1 MTNPLMNPRFQAA
14 APLLTLLVSAAMAS
28 ASWACM
34 PTSTATVQPALRGET
49 AIHGVQGRAH
59 RSPLEGQTVTVSGIV
74 IAQAGT
80 SFFLQ
85 SAPGAEDDDPA
96 TSEGLEVVMAGAGAL
111 NIGDHVRVTGL
122 VSEDRPGGRDSN
134 LTSTRLLAE
143 DGATLIDTGAELP
156 AAVVL
161 GRGGRAVP
169 RDVIDDDSDGHVE
182 NGAVHFDPA
191 ADAIDF
197 FESLESMRVTVPDP
211 RAVSGTS
218 EHGEVVVVADNGQG
232 NPSLSDGGLLVLG
245 AGDPNPERL
254 VVDDALQDVREVT
267 AGARFE
273 GPMVGVLTYA
283 WGTYRLWLTEPC
295 PAAKGGLQ
303 PGRASPQDDDGLRI
317 VSYNVENLSPRSNP
331 ERIAALAAHIVNAL
345 GAPDLLALQ
354 EVQDGTGP
362 EKDDIVSAADTFRV
376 LQEAID
382 AAGGPTYRALEIAP
396 VNGKDG
402 GQPGGNIRV
411 AYLLR
416 SDSALHL
423 VSRPGG
429 TATNTTSITTNDKGE
444 PQLSFSPG
452 RWEPGD
458 PAWNRSRVPLA
469 LELEWHGRSLFVIN
483 NHWGSKGGDDGL
495 FGPVQP
501 PVLHSEVRRLPQ
513 AALVHR
519 FAAELLGHD
528 GQALVIALGD
538 FNDFGFS
545 APLQRVQEGGVLT
558 DLMGQLPPLQ
568 RWSYI
573 YQGNAQA
580 LDHLLISPGF
590 AASGAQINFEPVHI
604 NAAFPNQASDH
615 DPLVLTLRWPDDN

>member
-1 MTNPLMNPRFQAA
+1 MIDPQKNPRFQAA

-28 ASWACM
+28 ATWACQ
-34 PTSTATVQPALRGET
+34 PAATATAQPAPSGET
-49 AIHGVQGRAH
+49 AIHAVQGRAH
-59 RSPLEGQTVTVSGIV
+59 RSPLEGQAVTVSGIV
-74 IAQAGT
+74 IARAGT

-85 SAPGAEDDDPA
+85 SAPGKGDDDPA

-111 NIGDHVRVTGL
+111 NVGDHVRVSGL

-134 LTSTRLLAE
+134 LTSTRLIAE
-143 DGATLIDTGAELP
+143 GSATLIGTGAALP

-169 RDVIDDDSDGHVE
+169 RDAIDDDSDGHVE
-182 NGAVHFDPA
+182 SGAVHFDPA

-197 FESLESMRVTVPDP
+197 FESLESMRVTVPEP

-218 EHGEVVVVADNGQG
+218 AHGEVVVIADNGRG
-232 NPSLSDGGLLVLG
+232 NPSLSDAGLLVLG
-245 AGDPNPERL
+245 PGDPNPERL
-254 VVDDALQDVREVT
+254 VVDDALHHVADVT
-267 AGARFE
+267 AGALFE

-295 PAAKGGLQ
+295 PAAKGGLA
-303 PGRASPQDDDGLRI
+303 PGQASPRGDDELCI
-317 VSYNVENLSPRSNP
+317 VSYNVENLSPRSEP
-331 ERIAALAAHIVNAL
+331 ERIAALATQIVDAL
-345 GAPDLLALQ
+345 DAPDLLALQ

-362 EKDDIVSAADTFRV
+362 EKDDTVSAAETFRV

-382 AAGGPTYRALEIAP
+382 AAGGPTYRALEIPP
-396 VNGKDG
+396 VNGADG

-416 SDSALHL
+416 ADSALQL

-429 TATNTTSITTNDKGE
+429 TATISTTITTNPEGE
-444 PQLSFSPG
+444 PQLSLSPG
-452 RWEPGD
+452 RWAPND

-469 LELEWHGRSLFVIN
+469 VELEWHGRPLFVIN

-501 PVLHSEVRRLPQ
+501 PVLHSEIRRLPQ

-519 FAAELLGHD
+519 FAGELLSHD
-528 GQALVIALGD
+528 RQALVVALGD

-545 APLQRVQEGGVLT
+545 APLQRVQEDGVLT
-558 DLMGQLPPLQ
+558 DLMAQLPPLQ

-590 AASGAQINFEPVHI
+590 SATGAQIAFEPVHI
-604 NAAFPNQASDH
+604 NAAFPHQASDH
-615 DPLVLTLRWPDDN
+615 DPLMLTVHWPDDN

>member
-1 MTNPLMNPRFQAA
+1 MMTHRFQAA
-14 APLLTLLVSAAMAS
+14 APLLTLLISAAMAT
-28 ASWACM
+28 ASWACV
-34 PTSTATVQPALRGET
+34 PSATAEAPPPLPGET
-49 AIHGVQGRAH
+49 ALHAVQGRAH

-74 IAQAGT
+74 TARAGT

-111 NIGDHVRVTGL
+111 NSGDHVRVTGQ
-122 VSEDRPGGRDSN
+122 VSEDRPGRRDSY
-134 LTSTRLLAE
+134 LTTTRLIA
-143 DGATLIDTGAELP
+143 DATTTLISTGAALP

-169 RDVIDDDSDGHVE
+169 REVIDDDSEGHVE
-182 NGAVHFDPA
+182 SGPLHFDPA
-191 ADAIDF
+191 DDAIDF
-197 FESLESMRVTVPDP
+197 FESLESMRVIVPEP

-218 EHGEVVVVADNGQG
+218 EHGEVVVIADGG
-232 NPSLSDGGLLVLG
+232 KDNPSLSDAGLLVLG
-245 AGDPNPERL
+245 PGDSNPERL
-254 VVDDALQDVREVT
+254 LVDDALQDVLEVT

-273 GPMVGVLTYA
+273 GPMVGVMTYA

-295 PAAKGGLQ
+295 PPAKGGMR
-303 PGRASPQDDDGLRI
+303 PGQASPQGDDALRI
-317 VSYNVENLSPRSNP
+317 VSYNVENLSPRSDP
-331 ERIAALAAHIVNAL
+331 ARIAALAAHIVNAL

-362 EKDDIVSAADTFRV
+362 DKDDTVSAADTFRV

-382 AAGGPTYRALEIAP
+382 AAGGPTYQALEIAP
-396 VNGKDG
+396 VNGADG

-416 SDSALHL
+416 TDSALHL
-423 VSRPGG
+423 ASRPGG
-429 TATNTTSITTNDKGE
+429 TPTNSTTITTNDQGE

-452 RWEPGD
+452 RWEPND
-458 PAWNRSRVPLA
+458 KAWDRSRVSLA
-469 LELEWHGRSLFVIN
+469 LELEWHGRPLFVIN
-483 NHWGSKGGDDGL
+483 NHWASKGPDDGL

-501 PVLHSEVRRLPQ
+501 PVRHSEVKRLPQ

-519 FAAELLGHD
+519 FAAELLELD
-528 GQALVIALGD
+528 SQALVIALGD

-545 APLQRVQEGGVLT
+545 APLQRLQEGDVLT

-590 AASGAQINFEPVHI
+590 SGSGAEIDFAPVHV

-615 DPLVLTLRWPDDN
+615 DPLVLTLRWPDDD

>member
-1 MTNPLMNPRFQAA
+1 MINPRFQAA
-14 APLLTLLVSAAMAS
+14 SPLLTLLVSAAMAS
-28 ASWACM
+28 AATACL
-34 PTSTATVQPALRGET
+34 PATTDTALPSAASET
-49 AIHGVQGRAH
+49 AIHAVQGRAH
-59 RSPLEGQTVTVSGIV
+59 RSPLEGQRVTVSGIV
-74 IAQAGT
+74 VGRGGT
-80 SFFLQ
+80 EFFLQ
-85 SAPGAEDDDPA
+85 SAPGTEDDDPA

-122 VSEDRPGGRDSN
+122 VSEERPGGRDSN
-134 LTSTRLLAE
+134 LTTTRLTAAG
-143 DGATLIDTGAELP
+143 GATLISTGADLP

-161 GRGGRAVP
+161 GRGGRSVP

-182 NGAVHFDPA
+182 TGTLHFDPS

-197 FESLESMRVTVPDP
+197 FESLESMRVTVPAP

-218 EHGEVVVVADNGQG
+218 EHGEVVVIADNGQG
-232 NPSLSDGGLLVLG
+232 NPSLSDAGLLVLG

-254 VVDDALQDVREVT
+254 VIDDAFEDVPQVT
-267 AGARFE
+267 AGAQFD
-273 GPMVGVLTYA
+273 GPMTGVLTYA

-295 PAAKGGLQ
+295 PPAKGGMA
-303 PGRASPQDDDGLRI
+303 PGQASPRDDEDLRI
-317 VSYNVENLSPRSNP
+317 ISYNVENLSPRSDP
-331 ERIAALAAHIVNAL
+331 ARIAALAAHIVNAL

-362 EKDDIVSAADTFRV
+362 EKDSTVSAAATFRV

-382 AAGGPTYRALEIAP
+382 TAGGPTYRALEIAP
-396 VNGKDG
+396 VNGADG

-416 SDSALHL
+416 VDSALQL

-429 TATNTTSITTNDKGE
+429 TAKNSTSVTTNSLGE

-469 LELEWHGRSLFVIN
+469 LQLEWHGRALFVIN

-519 FAAELLGHD
+519 FAAELISHD
-528 GQALVIALGD
+528 DQALVIALGD

-545 APLQRVQEGGVLT
+545 APLQRLQQGGLLN
-558 DLMGQLPPLQ
+558 DLMDQLPPLQ

-590 AASGAQINFEPVHI
+590 ANSGAEINFAPVHL

-615 DPLVLTLRWPDDN
+615 DPLVLTLRWPHDN